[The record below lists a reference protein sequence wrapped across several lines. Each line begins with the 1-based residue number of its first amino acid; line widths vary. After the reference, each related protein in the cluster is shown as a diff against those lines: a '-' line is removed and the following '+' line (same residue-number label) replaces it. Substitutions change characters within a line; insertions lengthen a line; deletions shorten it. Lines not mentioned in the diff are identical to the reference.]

1 MVLLSKGTQMKKPFI
16 IEVRSCD
23 GSDKLIKTHVCGGI
37 RSAKQKFMDCLQ
49 IASRLNM
56 YVRACDEHGNPVDL

>member
-1 MVLLSKGTQMKKPFI
+1 MKKVFI

-23 GSDKLIKTHVCGGI
+23 GSDKLIKSHVCSGI
-37 RSAKQKFMDCLQ
+37 RSAKQKFKEALM

-56 YVRACDEHGNPVDL
+56 YVRSCDEHGSSVEIY

>member
-1 MVLLSKGTQMKKPFI
+1 MKKAYV

-37 RSAKQKFMDCLQ
+37 RSARAKFMECLQ
-49 IASRLNM
+49 IASRFNM
-56 YVRACDEHGNPVDL
+56 YVSALDAENNQVHIF